1 MEVTEEIQQEMTRRR
16 GTIRPLNERIARLRE
31 ESVNAVVRVSGER
44 ATLITE
50 FYRSEEAKR
59 ESVPVKR
66 ALAFK
71 YLLERVSI
79 PVEEGQ
85 LIVGLR
91 GTGPNEVPTY
101 PEISIHT
108 MSDLKAIDSRASV
121 PYRVDKRTR
130 ELYDSKI
137 IPFWKGNSM
146 RDMMFSRLSKEW
158 INAYKAGVF
167 TEFME
172 QRAPGHTAGGARIF
186 EVGVLDVK
194 KQIRNKMSHLDPA
207 SPEYSDT
214 LEELKAMD
222 IAADA
227 IVAYASRYSRK
238 LKQMAK
244 QEEDEQRKEELRKMA
259 EICRRVPAHTPRT
272 FWEGL
277 QHYWFIHVGVTYETN
292 PWDSFTP
299 GRLDQHLYSLYKRDL
314 DEGKIT
320 RLEAKELLEAFWLK
334 FNNQPAV
341 PKVGVT
347 LEESFTYNDFSK
359 INIGGLKAD
368 GSDAINELSYL
379 ILEVL
384 DEMRTLQ
391 PNTALLVSG
400 KNPNR
405 FVVEALKVVNPGF
418 GEPPFFNFDGAVVKM
433 LRQRKSLKDARDC
446 GVSGCVETGALGE
459 EAYVLTGYL
468 NLPKILEITLNNGA
482 DPRTKKR
489 IGIQTGSAKDFETFD
504 ELLGA
509 FSEQLRFFVSV
520 KITGNDVIEALYAKY
535 LPVPFLSL
543 WLEDC
548 VENATDYNS
557 GGARY
562 NTSYIQVVGLGTVTD
577 SIVSLRHNVFEKK
590 LFRIGEVLRA
600 LSKNYDG
607 EEAMRQ
613 EFLNKTP
620 RYGNADDYADGV
632 ASVIVNLVNDCIE
645 SHPPTQVRKASRRA
659 YFLPTTAHIYFGK
672 VTGASPDGRKAGLPV
687 SEGVSPVQGADR
699 KGIAA
704 VFDSVAK
711 IDWDQTGG
719 ALLNQKLSPDLL
731 IGEEDLRKMAHM
743 VRAFFIMGGHH
754 VQFNVVSAE
763 LLREAQA
770 RPQDFQDLMVR
781 VAGYSDYFVN
791 LPKGLQD
798 EIIARTE
805 HKGF

>member
-1 MEVTEEIQQEMTRRR
+1 
-16 GTIRPLNERIARLRE
+16 
-31 ESVNAVVRVSGER
+31 
-44 ATLITE
+44 
-50 FYRSEEAKR
+50 
-59 ESVPVKR
+59 
-66 ALAFK
+66 
-71 YLLERVSI
+71 
-79 PVEEGQ
+79 
-85 LIVGLR
+85 
-91 GTGPNEVPTY
+91 
-101 PEISIHT
+101 
-108 MSDLKAIDSRASV
+108 
-121 PYRVDKRTR
+121 
-130 ELYDSKI
+130 
-137 IPFWKGNSM
+137 
-146 RDMMFSRLSKEW
+146 
-158 INAYKAGVF
+158 
-167 TEFME
+167 
-172 QRAPGHTAGGARIF
+172 
-186 EVGVLDVK
+186 
-194 KQIRNKMSHLDPA
+194 
-207 SPEYSDT
+207 
-214 LEELKAMD
+214 
-222 IAADA
+222 
-227 IVAYASRYSRK
+227 
-238 LKQMAK
+238 
-244 QEEDEQRKEELRKMA
+244 
-259 EICRRVPAHTPRT
+259 
-272 FWEGL
+272 
-277 QHYWFIHVGVTYETN
+277 
-292 PWDSFTP
+292 
-299 GRLDQHLYSLYKRDL
+299 
-314 DEGKIT
+314 
-320 RLEAKELLEAFWLK
+320 
-334 FNNQPAV
+334 
-341 PKVGVT
+341 VT

-418 GEPPFFNFDGAVVKM
+418 GEPPFFNYDGAVVKM

-489 IGIQTGSAKDFETFD
+489 IGIQTGCAKDFETFD

-620 RYGNADDYADGV
+620 RYGNGDDYADGV

-645 SHPPTQVRKASRRA
+645 SHPPTRVRKASRRA